1 MKTLFIAPT
10 QSAVGLTST
19 ALGLARAL
27 ERQGVRVAFFKPIAQ
42 THEQGT
48 DDSVH
53 FARTLLHAS
62 TPDPVPLAMA
72 EEQLSQ
78 GQIEQLMEDV
88 ITLARQMTAG
98 GEAQGGTG
106 TGTPGTGS
114 TDILVV
120 EGLAISD
127 RNQYAGTLNAA
138 LARNLEAEVV
148 LVSSLAGL
156 NASAPEFPL
165 QSGERGRARRQESSS
180 GPAPADPIPG
190 ANGTGMTGTG
200 MTGTGMTSVGVSAAE
215 LADEL
220 EIAALSYRRSDGSG
234 LAGYVLNFAPRELDF
249 GGLLAE
255 LRARSKVLASGE
267 LPLLGVV
274 AENAQLSELR
284 TLDVARALRAE
295 VVNLGEAAIRRVT
308 GTVVTARTVPNMAHL
323 LTSGALVVTPGDR
336 EDVIM
341 AAALAHLSGVPLAGL
356 LFTSSSAPEDSI
368 ERLCRAALHS
378 TLPVLRV
385 PTNSYHTASLLSRL
399 GARVPHDDTERME
412 RTIDYIADRLD
423 VALLGTRPG
432 AQKAGGER
440 RLPPSAF
447 RYELI
452 QKARAADKR
461 IVLPEGDEPRTVRA
475 AIRCAEKGIARCLLL
490 ASPERVKSIAE
501 SQGLSLPGGL
511 EIIDPESI
519 RGRYVDA
526 LVELR
531 RSKGMTSQVAEAQL
545 EDNVVLGTLM
555 LSLGEVDG
563 LVSGAVHTTANT
575 VRPALQL
582 IKTAPGSRIVS
593 SVFFMLM
600 PEQVLVYGDAAINA
614 NPNAEE
620 LADIAVQSAR
630 SAAAFG
636 ITPRIA
642 MLSYSTGESGTG
654 EDVEKVKAATA
665 LVRQRHP
672 ELIIDGPMQYDAAS
686 VASVGLQKAPGSP
699 VAGRA
704 TVFIFP
710 DLNTGNTTYKAVQ
723 RSAGVV
729 AVGPMLQG
737 LRKPVNDLSR
747 GALVDD
753 IVYTIALTA
762 IQATQQGGCQK

>member
-27 ERQGVRVAFFKPIAQ
+27 ERQGVRVAFLKPIAQ

-62 TPDPVPLAMA
+62 TPDPVPLAVA

-98 GEAQGGTG
+98 GETQGSADTSGTG
-106 TGTPGTGS
+106 TGSTGNI
-114 TDILVV
+114 DFLVV

-156 NASAPEFPL
+156 NAAPP
-165 QSGERGRARRQESSS
+165 SGT
-180 GPAPADPIPG
+180 APAGPTPG
-190 ANGTGMTGTG
+190 ASGAGTTGAGTTGTG
-200 MTGTGMTSVGVSAAE
+200 ATGTGVSAAE

-220 EIAALSYRRSDGSG
+220 EIAALSYRRTDGSG

-274 AENAQLSELR
+274 AQNTQLSELR
-284 TLDVARALRAE
+284 TLDVALALGAE
-295 VVNLGEAAIRRVT
+295 VVNLGEAATRRVT

-341 AAALAHLSGVPLAGL
+341 AASLAHLSGVPLAGL

-385 PTNSYHTASLLSRL
+385 STNSYHTASLLSRL
-399 GARVPHDDTERME
+399 GAHVPHDDTERME
-412 RTIDYIADRLD
+412 RTLDYIADRID
-423 VALLGTRPG
+423 VALLGTRSG

-452 QKARAADKR
+452 QKARAANKR

-475 AIRCAEKGIARCLLL
+475 AIRCTEKGIARCLLL
-490 ASPERVKSIAE
+490 ASPERVKFIAE
-501 SQGLSLPGGL
+501 SQGLSIPASL

-531 RSKGMTSQVAEAQL
+531 KSKGLTAPMAEAQL

-593 SVFFMLM
+593 SIFFMLM
-600 PEQVLVYGDAAINA
+600 PEQVLVYGDAAINP

-620 LADIAVQSAR
+620 LADIAVQSAQ

-636 ITPRIA
+636 ITPRVA
-642 MLSYSTGESGTG
+642 MLSYSTGESGAG

-665 LVRQRHP
+665 LVRARHP

-762 IQATQQGGCQK
+762 IQATQQGG

>member
-10 QSAVGLTST
+10 RSAVGLTST

-27 ERQGVRVAFFKPIAQ
+27 ERQGVRVAFLKPIAQ
-42 THEQGT
+42 THEQGKGGSVP
-48 DDSVH
+48 DDSVY

-62 TPDPVPLAMA
+62 TPEPVPLAVA

-98 GEAQGGTG
+98 SEVHGSTG
-106 TGTPGTGS
+106 TGNTEA
-114 TDILVV
+114 TDAGGMDVLVV
-120 EGLAISD
+120 EGLAISE

-156 NASAPEFPL
+156 NSASTVLPL
-165 QSGERGRARRQESSS
+165 QSGGARQETQ
-180 GPAPADPIPG
+180 PD
-190 ANGTGMTGTG
+190 
-200 MTGTGMTSVGVSAAE
+200 VSAAE

-220 EIAALSYRRSDGSG
+220 EIAALSYRRTDGSG

-255 LRARSKVLASGE
+255 LRAHSRVLASGE

-274 AENAQLSELR
+274 AENAQLGELR
-284 TLDVARALRAE
+284 TLDVARALGAE
-295 VVNLGEAAIRRVT
+295 VVNLGEAATRRVT
-308 GTVVTARTVPNMAHL
+308 GTVVTTRTVPNMAHL

-341 AAALAHLSGVPLAGL
+341 AASLAHLSGVPLAGL
-356 LFTSSSAPEDSI
+356 LFTSNSGPEDSI
-368 ERLCRAALHS
+368 GRLCRAALHS
-378 TLPVLRV
+378 SLPVLRV
-385 PTNSYHTASLLSRL
+385 STNSYHTASLLSRL

-412 RTIDYIADRLD
+412 RILDYVADRID
-423 VALLGTRPG
+423 VAQLGTRPD
-432 AQKAGGER
+432 ARKAGGER

-452 QKARAADKR
+452 QKARAANKR

-490 ASPERVKSIAE
+490 ASPERVKFIAE
-501 SQGLSLPGGL
+501 SQGLSLPAGL

-531 RSKGMTSQVAEAQL
+531 KSKGLTAPMAEAQL
-545 EDNVVLGTLM
+545 EDNVVLGTMM

-593 SVFFMLM
+593 SIFFMLM

-620 LADIAVQSAR
+620 LADIAVQSAH

-642 MLSYSTGESGTG
+642 MLSYSTGESGAG

-665 LVRQRHP
+665 LVRARHP

-762 IQATQQGGCQK
+762 IQATQQGGAKTG